1 MHPND
6 AEFPLP
12 SSNTTTTT
20 QGPLIR
26 VIDIPGHPRIRGRYF
41 DQHISP
47 AAGIVFVIDSVD
59 FMPRKTE
66 AAEQLYEILTHP
78 VVSKKRLPILL
89 ACNKADAGP
98 KAHTVD
104 FIRKRLERELDA
116 VRETRGALDDI
127 GSDHNNNNNNSNGNG
142 GRGGGGGGGVY
153 LGPIGEAFTFEA
165 LATKA
170 KGPLVTATAV
180 SAVDA
185 GGWSDVVVFI
195 KKCIR

>member
-12 SSNTTTTT
+12 SSNTTNTTT
-20 QGPLIR
+20 NSPLIR

-116 VRETRGALDDI
+116 VRETRGALDDLDSTTHK
-127 GSDHNNNNNNSNGNG
+127 GNS
-142 GRGGGGGGGVY
+142 GGGVY
-153 LGPIGEAFTFEA
+153 LGPMGEAFTFEA

-185 GGWSDVVVFI
+185 GGWSDVVLFI